1 MECQVCVEPYT
12 KKRTK
17 VHCSCGLDVC
27 IVCAKRYILERLE
40 LPHCMSCK
48 NRWTKQFLYDNFKPS
63 FVNGE
68 YRRARK
74 KILLDNE
81 LAKLPITQEYLEVE
95 RAFEF
100 LDTYF
105 NWDNWN

>member
-1 MECQVCVEPYT
+1 MECAVCVENFS

-17 VHCSCGLDVC
+17 IHCSCGLDVC
-27 IVCAKRYILERLE
+27 IVCAKRYILDRLE

-48 NRWTKQFLYDNFKPS
+48 NRWTKQFLYDNLKPS

-74 KILLDNE
+74 KILLDNYYVS
-81 LAKLPITQEYLEVE
+81 LSLILLFNKL
-95 RAFEF
+95 
-100 LDTYF
+100 
-105 NWDNWN
+105 